1 MAGAV
6 WIALTR
12 SRSIAGSRASG
23 ENPSVSTNFAPVS
36 SQPPQA
42 WYPGPPD
49 IGTKPPMTSSPVT
62 PIRAVTPLAHRIS
75 CCSGRSTSLGIPV
88 LPLVTTSLV
97 TSCGPYRRSSPGNA
111 PPFPAPCSETEMQ
124 SAVPS
129 GGSTTTTFIA
139 GWRRRISRA
148 IATMSLS
155 RNLPATTIAPG
166 SSRSTTASSSAPR
179 QTAGT

>member
-1 MAGAV
+1 M
-6 WIALTR
+6 
-12 SRSIAGSRASG
+12 
-23 ENPSVSTNFAPVS
+23 
-36 SQPPQA
+36 
-42 WYPGPPD
+42 
-49 IGTKPPMTSSPVT
+49 
-62 PIRAVTPLAHRIS
+62 
-75 CCSGRSTSLGIPV
+75 

-111 PPFPAPCSETEMQ
+111 PPSFSSPWSETEMQ

-155 RNLPATTIAPG
+155 RNLPGTTIAPG